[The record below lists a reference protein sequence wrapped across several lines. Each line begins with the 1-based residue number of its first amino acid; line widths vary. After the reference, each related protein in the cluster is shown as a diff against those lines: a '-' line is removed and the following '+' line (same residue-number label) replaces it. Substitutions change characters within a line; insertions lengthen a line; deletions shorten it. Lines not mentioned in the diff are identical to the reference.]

1 MSEPFDL
8 EKYRSIGILGK
19 RTRAANR
26 VDATYEKDAAAYRR
40 LRADGLQP
48 SHIAGSAVLEQ
59 TATIPLELEMGRTFS
74 KEEMPHAREGIEI
87 SEQIGLRGPYD
98 R

>member
-1 MSEPFDL
+1 MAEAKDW
-8 EKYRSIGILGK
+8 KTIGVISK
-19 RTRAANR
+19 RTRAGNR
-26 VDATYEKDAAAYRR
+26 KDADFAKDAAAYRR

-48 SHIAGSAVLEQ
+48 AHIAGSAALEQ
-59 TATIPLELEMGRTFS
+59 TATIPLEFEMGRTFT
-74 KEEMPHAREGIEI
+74 KKEMPSVREGIEI

>member
-1 MSEPFDL
+1 MAEPFDI

-19 RTRAANR
+19 RTVAANH
-26 VDATYEKDAAAYRR
+26 KDSTLERDMAAYKR

-48 SHIAGSAVLEQ
+48 AHIAGSAALEQ
-59 TATIPLELEMGRTFS
+59 TATIPLELEMGKTFT
-74 KEEMPHAREGIEI
+74 KKEMPHVRQGIEI